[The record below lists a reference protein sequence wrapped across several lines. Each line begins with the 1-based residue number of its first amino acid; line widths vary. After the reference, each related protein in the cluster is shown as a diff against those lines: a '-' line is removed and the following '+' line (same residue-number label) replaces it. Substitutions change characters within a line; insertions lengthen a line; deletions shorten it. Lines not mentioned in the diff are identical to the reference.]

1 MTIDPGVKAKLGLP
15 DVSQVGVV
23 VRDMDRAKAFFESTL
38 AIGPFIEVDVK
49 FTDKMYRGQPEDFEM
64 RLAFASLGPIEFE
77 LIQPTRG
84 RTIYD
89 DHLATKGEG
98 LHHLGFDVKDMDA
111 KVEYLKSRGIKVLQS
126 GRTPVGG
133 FAYMDTTSI
142 AGVIIEMIQ
151 RKGRRA

>member
-126 GRTPVGG
+126 GRTPAVS
-133 FAYMDTTSI
+133 YTHLTLPTNRE
-142 AGVIIEMIQ
+142 V
-151 RKGRRA
+151 

>member
-1 MTIDPGVKAKLGLP
+1 MTIDPEVKKKLNLP

-23 VRDMDRAKAFFESTL
+23 VRDMDKAKAFFESSL

-49 FTDKMYRGQPEDFEM
+49 FTDKVYRGEPEDFEM

-84 RTIYD
+84 RTIYN
-89 DHLATKGEG
+89 DHLETKGEG

-111 KVEYLKSRGIKVLQS
+111 KVEYLKSQGFNVLQS

-133 FAYMDTTSI
+133 FAYMDTTEA
-142 AGVIIEMIQ
+142 AGVILEMIQ